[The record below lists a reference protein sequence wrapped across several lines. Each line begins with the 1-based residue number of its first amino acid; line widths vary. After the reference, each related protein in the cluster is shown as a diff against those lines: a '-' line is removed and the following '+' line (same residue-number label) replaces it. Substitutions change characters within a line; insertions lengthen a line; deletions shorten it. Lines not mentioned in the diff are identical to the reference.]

1 MDAYRVPKGRATVL
15 IFVPPFPISMRTVF
29 LSEIAENHH
38 GPETVSDLLEKPQAF
53 LPVQEEDGEPVL
65 LRKDSVRWL
74 KVENP
79 REAEWSFY
87 EDSAGTPTRKI
98 RCVFRD
104 GEPLDGTIYSVAPEG
119 ERRVS
124 DLVNRRTSF
133 LHVESEGDLYLVN
146 LRHVVT
152 VRILEE
158 SNGHAG

>member
-15 IFVPPFPISMRTVF
+15 IFVPPFPIAVRTVF
-29 LSEIAENHH
+29 LSEIAESHH
-38 GPETVSDLLEKPQAF
+38 GPETVSDLLDKPQAY

-74 KVENP
+74 KVEDP
-79 REAEWSFY
+79 RAVEWCFF
-87 EDSAGTPTRKI
+87 EDAAGAATRKI
-98 RCVFRD
+98 RCVFAD
-104 GEPLDGTIYSVAPEG
+104 GDPLDGTIYVVAPEG

-124 DLVNRRTSF
+124 DLVNRRSGF
-133 LHVESEGDLYLVN
+133 LHVESEGELYLVN

-158 SNGHAG
+158 INGHAG